1 MRIQPEQNS
10 VSIVLVGSFNAAIF
24 HPAWFGASGLLGK
37 EDVDNAELEI
47 VHREITA
54 FKVGDRL
61 RIRVEPIRFILETS
75 EPPFVRLSDLAVR
88 TFGEVLTHTPISQMG
103 INRRVHFNVG
113 EEAIR
118 NRIGQILAPQEAWGE
133 WATHIAGTKA
143 GKHGG
148 MVSLTM
154 CQEDLDDREIGRIRA
169 KVEPSSV
176 IKGGTGI
183 FVEVNDH
190 YEISDKESP
199 DSAIRVTGLLA
210 KQFDASI
217 RRSEWI
223 IDQIMAL
230 KEKV

>member
-1 MRIQPEQNS
+1 VE
-10 VSIVLVGSFNAAIF
+10 V
-24 HPAWFGASGLLGK
+24 
-37 EDVDNAELEI
+37 
-47 VHREITA
+47 VHREIAA
-54 FKVGDRL
+54 FKVGDWL
-61 RIRVEPIRFILETS
+61 RVRVEPIRFIAESS
-75 EPPFVRLSDLAVR
+75 EPPFVKLSDLVVR
-88 TFGEVLTHTPISQMG
+88 TFGEVLTHTPISKMG

-118 NRIGQILAPQEAWGE
+118 NRIGQVLAPQEAWGE
-133 WATHIAGTKA
+133 WAKCIASTKA

-154 CQEDLDDREIGRIRA
+154 SQEDLDDREIGYIRA
-169 KVEPSSV
+169 KVEPSAL

-190 YEISDKESP
+190 YEISDQASQ
-199 DSAIRVTGLLA
+199 DGAIRITGLLA

-230 KEKV
+230 KEKA